1 MKFGKLFRMIDSLES
16 IDRNL
21 VVYINGC
28 HNSFFDEFMW
38 FFSGPYIIIPIFII
52 ILWSLLKIYSVRDVG
67 FILFGFV
74 LVIAIADLSSVYC
87 FKEVFMRY
95 RPSHH
100 AQLIEKLHFYESEP
114 GQFYRGG
121 LYGFVSS
128 HAANYF
134 AVCTTALALIKVFW
148 VRYFLCVVTIIIMY
162 SRVYLGVHYVSDL
175 ICGAILGYFVA
186 QLILHFIILKK
197 IRAS

>member
-1 MKFGKLFRMIDSLES
+1 MIESLES
-16 IDRNL
+16 LDRDL

-28 HNSFFDEFMW
+28 HNSFFDEVMW
-38 FFSGPYIIIPIFII
+38 FFSGSFIIIPIFII
-52 ILWSLLKIYSVRDVG
+52 ILWSLFKKYSLRDVG
-67 FILFGFV
+67 FILLGFV

-100 AQLIEKLHFYESEP
+100 AELAHQLHFYESEP

-134 AVCTTALALIKVFW
+134 AVCTTALSLIKDFW
-148 VRYFLCVVTIIIMY
+148 VRYFLSVVTLIILY

-186 QLILHFIILKK
+186 QLVLHFIILKK
-197 IRAS
+197 IRTA

>member
-1 MKFGKLFRMIDSLES
+1 MIEFLES
-16 IDRNL
+16 IDRDL

-28 HNSFFDEFMW
+28 HNSFFDEVMW
-38 FFSGPYIIIPIFII
+38 FFSGPYIIIPLFLVII
-52 ILWSLLKIYSVRDVG
+52 WSLYAQYSLKQMGYILVG
-67 FILFGFV
+67 FI

-100 AQLIEKLHFYESEP
+100 AELADQLHFYESEQ

-134 AVCTTALALIKVFW
+134 AVCVTALSLIKVSW
-148 VRYFLCVVTIIIMY
+148 VRYFLSVVTLIIIY

-175 ICGAILGYFVA
+175 ICGVILGYFVA
-186 QLILHFIILKK
+186 QLVLHFIILKK
-197 IRAS
+197 IRIS